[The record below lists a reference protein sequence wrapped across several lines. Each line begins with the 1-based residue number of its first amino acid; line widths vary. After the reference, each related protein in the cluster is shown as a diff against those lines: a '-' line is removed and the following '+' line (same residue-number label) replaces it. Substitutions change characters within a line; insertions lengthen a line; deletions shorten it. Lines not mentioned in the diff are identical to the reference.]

1 MADIATEME
10 GEMVDMVDDQEK
22 TTHGREAM
30 KAMGTTTTLASSED
44 TREQQDGI
52 WFVLWWVSRV
62 FRLSSLY
69 QQG

>member
-10 GEMVDMVDDQEK
+10 AEMGDMVDDQEK

-30 KAMGTTTTLASSED
+30 KAMGSRTILASSED

-52 WFVLWWVSRV
+52 RFVLWWVSRV